1 MVQTLDAAFRRD
13 VIKRPGVADLISFG
27 VWRSLV
33 VRTGDQSP
41 CDWNYWREQDWL
53 ERSYYVDVPVNPLA
67 NALAALIERLMARAI
82 RNVSVGP
89 VI

>member
-1 MVQTLDAAFRRD
+1 MARTLDAAFRRD
-13 VIKRPGVADLISFG
+13 VITRPGVADLISFR
-27 VWRSLV
+27 VWRSVV

-41 CDWNYWREQDWL
+41 CDWHYWREQGWL
-53 ERSYYVDVPVNPLA
+53 ERSCFVDVPVNPLA
-67 NALAALIERLMARAI
+67 NAPAELIERLIARAI